1 MRRQIFLTTVASTT
15 AAPAFAA
22 DMLVKAPPPV
32 LPAPCVWCGFYA
44 GVNLGR
50 SKMPFTT
57 PSSA

>member
-1 MRRQIFLTTVASTT
+1 MRRQIFLTTVALTT

-22 DMLVKAPPPV
+22 DMLVKAPPV